1 MLTYSFFCYCTSTE
15 GTYHRQFG
23 KCARFPIK
31 IDCFMTYT
39 VQSMLMYVNIF
50 IEQEAVENKK
60 GVTGYRQTQEELEK
74 VSAVKSELDEKKGKT
89 LEDISDMVQRLTR
102 TIATKK
108 NSLAPI
114 IKELRPMR
122 QRAQVGAI
130 TRDRT

>member
-1 MLTYSFFCYCTSTE
+1 MLTDLFFCLCTSIE
-15 GTYHRQFG
+15 GTYHCQFG

-50 IEQEAVENKK
+50 IQQEAVENKK

-122 QRAQVGAI
+122 QRAQVRAI

>member
-1 MLTYSFFCYCTSTE
+1 MCRLLFFLNY
-15 GTYHRQFG
+15 
-23 KCARFPIK
+23 RFSIESEDIK
-31 IDCFMTYT
+31 IDCFMIYT

-50 IEQEAVENKK
+50 IQQEAVENKK

-122 QRAQVGAI
+122 QRAQVRVI